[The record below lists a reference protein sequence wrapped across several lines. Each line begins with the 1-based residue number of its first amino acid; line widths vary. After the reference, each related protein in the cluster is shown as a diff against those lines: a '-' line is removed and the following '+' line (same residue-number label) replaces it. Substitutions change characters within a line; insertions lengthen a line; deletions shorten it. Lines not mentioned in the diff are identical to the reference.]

1 MRATMRTMWL
11 LLSLSFLFQSVCSDV
26 NTTLK
31 SGNNTTANI
40 ATINATTTAA
50 ATTAA
55 ATTGAAT
62 PATTTTGA
70 TTPATTTTAAT
81 PATTTTAAATS
92 ATTTTAA
99 ATNATSTNATSI
111 NAAATTEQ
119 KKEITPQS
127 KISVI
132 IEVTT
137 ATSRPTDTPAPTTT
151 TPSTSKHS
159 ISDNTTAAAASTS
172 TPPTSI
178 GKTTTANNTVIS
190 PRATTTQMP
199 ESPGTNKILGTEAT
213 VGSDKGETTKI
224 TKVLTDYPTQLTT
237 EQSSRT
243 STSITI
249 NPSQGDGEGVLSMT
263 TQENS
268 QGVSGT
274 KNVSNTSYEQTTPT
288 PRVTDGLTGTTS
300 SPSAMITAGDD
311 TAAVTSGTK
320 DGTISQ
326 QAAATAA
333 TTTTA
338 AAQPETFLFSLNNGH
353 VEEERKDLVEVC
365 RRLMVNL
372 QDGNC
377 SLTLRH
383 SNGKTQ
389 IDSNINGNVKSS
401 LATQYYEEITKK
413 PTDNKTLIAILA
425 SCGAL
430 LIMIVILTVC
440 ASHHRKPYNENQQ
453 HLTEE
458 LHTVENGY
466 HDNPTLEVMEVQP
479 EMQEKKM
486 ALNGEFNDS
495 WIVPFNNLLKEDIPD
510 EEDTHL

>member
-11 LLSLSFLFQSVCSDV
+11 LLSLSFLFQNVCSDV

-40 ATINATTTAA
+40 AT
-50 ATTAA
+50 TTAA

-62 PATTTTGA
+62 PTTTTTGA
-70 TTPATTTTAAT
+70 ATPATTTTAATPATTTTAAT
-81 PATTTTAAATS
+81 PATTTTAAATP

-99 ATNATSTNATSI
+99 ATNATSI

-127 KISVI
+127 NISVI

-137 ATSRPTDTPAPTTT
+137 ATSKPTDTPAPTTT
-151 TPSTSKHS
+151 PPSTSKHS
-159 ISDNTTAAAASTS
+159 VSDNTTAVAASTS

-178 GKTTTANNTVIS
+178 GKTTTANNPVIF

-213 VGSDKGETTKI
+213 VGSDKRETTKI
-224 TKVLTDYPTQLTT
+224 TKVLTEDPTQLTT

-243 STSITI
+243 STSIII
-249 NPSQGDGEGVLSMT
+249 NPSQWDGEGVLFMT

-300 SPSAMITAGDD
+300 SPSAIITAAGDD

-320 DGTISQ
+320 DGSISQ

-333 TTTTA
+333 ATTTA
-338 AAQPETFLFSLNNGH
+338 AAQPETFSFSLNNGH

-389 IDSNINGNVKSS
+389 IDSAAINGNVKTS
-401 LATQYYEEITKK
+401 LANQFYEEITKK